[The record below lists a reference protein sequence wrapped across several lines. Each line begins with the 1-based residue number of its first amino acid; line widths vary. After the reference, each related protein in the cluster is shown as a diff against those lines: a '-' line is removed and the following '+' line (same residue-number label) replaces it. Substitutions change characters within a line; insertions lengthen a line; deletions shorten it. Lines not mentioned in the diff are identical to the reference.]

1 MLLRGVQ
8 FLGTFW
14 FAPKKLHFGSSAVPH
29 YNAVSRVVASL
40 VTRWNSTPTMGY
52 FGDSRIPSVILVR
65 APLLGVHVEP
75 RSVGVSMSL
84 TLDVRTLLSYIEEL
98 LPTGLLPRSG
108 PPPAP
113 RLAGKL
119 NFAQFR
125 VPRKAGA

>member
-1 MLLRGVQ
+1 MLLRGAQ
-8 FLGTFW
+8 FPGTFW

-84 TLDVRTLLSYIEEL
+84 TLDVRTYYPTSKSSFLLVSSL
-98 LPTGLLPRSG
+98 GQD
-108 PPPAP
+108 PPARREAELRTVQSP
-113 RLAGKL
+113 PESWCLGSC
-119 NFAQFR
+119 
-125 VPRKAGA
+125 